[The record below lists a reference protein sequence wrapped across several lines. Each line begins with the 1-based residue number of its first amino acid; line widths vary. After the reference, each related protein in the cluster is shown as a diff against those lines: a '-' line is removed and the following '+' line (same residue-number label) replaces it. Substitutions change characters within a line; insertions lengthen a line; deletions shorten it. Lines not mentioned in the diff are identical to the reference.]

1 MPAGLDVL
9 PPGPEL
15 AAVLATV
22 DRSRVGACDLHDLL
36 QARVRLLAHVQ
47 AQLLA
52 DVWEAARSVGQP
64 AESLTRSDELTEF
77 SGDEI
82 AWTLHWSRS
91 YAFGQ
96 ALLGRVLLGKLPMVF
111 EAMLAGRIDAAK
123 ANAFADALSGL
134 DDQTARAVAGR
145 LVDKAGESTLTQ
157 LRERL
162 RYHVDRADPEAARRR
177 YKKKVADR
185 EVWLN
190 DDVDGVASLGGSN
203 LPPDQAMAAYD
214 RVDRIARAARSAGD
228 PRTLAQ
234 LRADVFTAVLAGNP
248 FHTVPPTDPLT
259 RQADAEYPA
268 RPDPDQER
276 RSGFPV
282 WKRESGR
289 V

>member
-1 MPAGLDVL
+1 M
-9 PPGPEL
+9 L
-15 AAVLATV
+15 AKV

-52 DVWEAARSVGQP
+52 DVWEVAARSVGQP

-96 ALLGRVLLGKLPMVF
+96 ALLGKVLLGKLPMVF
-111 EAMLAGRIDAAK
+111 EAMAAGRIDGAK

-134 DDQTARAVAGR
+134 DDQTARAVATR

-157 LRERL
+157 LREKL

-177 YKKKVADR
+177 YQKKVADR
-185 EVWLN
+185 QVWLN
-190 DDVDGVASLGGSN
+190 DDADGVASLGGSN
-203 LPPDQAMAAYD
+203 LPPHQAMAAYD

-234 LRADVFTAVLAGNP
+234 LRADVFTAVLAGDP
-248 FHTVPPTDPLT
+248 FHTPHRPAHRPAHPPGRRRVPGPT
-259 RQADAEYPA
+259 
-268 RPDPDQER
+268 RPRGGQG